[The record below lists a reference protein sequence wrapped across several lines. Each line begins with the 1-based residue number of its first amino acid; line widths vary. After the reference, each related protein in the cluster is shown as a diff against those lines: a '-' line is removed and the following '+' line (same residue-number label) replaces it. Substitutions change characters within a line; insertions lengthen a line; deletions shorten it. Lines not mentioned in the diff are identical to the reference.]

1 MGKIDWK
8 SVWDLCLKNK
18 ELFPYI
24 SKEKDTILLSC
35 PTRFSNSGELAIEI
49 TPSFNDDSIVFEMLV
64 FNENLSLDDLKS
76 QTNSDNDNDK
86 YNQMTNQL
94 VVYELS
100 NRVME
105 RFKIMSSG
113 FDTEDDAVNAVVDY
127 LNSKATESGRMFDD
141 KLDELN
147 DMISNKDKSESL
159 LKSIRDSRSFILKKV
174 SGIVESHYGW
184 KHTTNES
191 FDDSVM
197 PLYDSNGVMK
207 AVVSISDGH
216 LLIDLSSDM
225 TAKID
230 LVQSDEDIENE
241 IVNDISNAEMVVADK
256 EIDQLKEIVSDNHS
270 NMTDDYSVSEIPSKF
285 SEDEEFDY
293 MGKLERRVAKL
304 ESLLIRKI
312 LDDMK

>member
-8 SVWDLCLKNK
+8 SVWDSCLKNK

-35 PTRFSNSGELAIEI
+35 PTRFSNSGELAVEI

-76 QTNSDNDNDK
+76 QTTSDNDNDK

-174 SGIVESHYGW
+174 SSIVESHYGW
-184 KHTTNES
+184 KHTINES

-241 IVNDISNAEMVVADK
+241 IVNDISNAEMVAADK
-256 EIDQLKEIVSDNHS
+256 EIDQLKEVVSDNHS

>member
-8 SVWDLCLKNK
+8 SVWDSCLKNK

-35 PTRFSNSGELAIEI
+35 PTRFSNSGELAVEI

-76 QTNSDNDNDK
+76 QTTSDNDNDK

-147 DMISNKDKSESL
+147 DMMSNKDKSESL

-174 SGIVESHYGW
+174 SRIVESHYGW

-225 TAKID
+225 TAKLI
-230 LVQSDEDIENE
+230 L
-241 IVNDISNAEMVVADK
+241 
-256 EIDQLKEIVSDNHS
+256 
-270 NMTDDYSVSEIPSKF
+270 F
-285 SEDEEFDY
+285 S
-293 MGKLERRVAKL
+293 L
-304 ESLLIRKI
+304 
-312 LDDMK
+312 MKT